1 MRHAVYFAPPQDD
14 PLNRAA
20 ALWLG
25 RDAFSQD
32 GITPPADAG
41 LPLEEWQALTAEPR
55 RYGFHATLK
64 APFSLRAGK
73 TGDELADAFDAFCR
87 TTPAVTIPK
96 LCLAEIG
103 PFFALVPDGDSQ
115 AVDDLCAA
123 ITRVFEPFRAPLSPE
138 DMARRRPER
147 LTERQRA
154 HLDAWGYPYVFEE
167 FRFHMTLTGPVPEEA
182 RPRLRALLE
191 ARFSAFTERPLA
203 IAHLGLFV
211 EPERG
216 APFHIDRHAPLG
228 GTPNAERNLA

>member
-25 RDAFSQD
+25 RDAFSEG

-64 APFSLRAGK
+64 APFTLTAGK
-73 TGDELADAFDAFCR
+73 TEQELADAFDAFCA
-87 TTPAVTIPK
+87 TTGPVTIPK
-96 LCLAEIG
+96 LCLAGIG

-115 AVDDLCAA
+115 AIDGLCAE
-123 ITRVFEPFRAPLSPE
+123 ITRAFEPFRAPLSPE
-138 DMARRRPER
+138 DVARRRPER

-154 HLDAWGYPYVFEE
+154 LLEEWGYPYVFEE

-182 RPRLRALLE
+182 RPRLRDLLE
-191 ARFSAFTERPLA
+191 ARFAAFTGRPLA
-203 IAHLGLFV
+203 IAHLGLFI

-216 APFHIDRHAPLG
+216 APFLVDRHAPLG
-228 GTPNAERNLA
+228 GAPDAQRSPA